1 MSRANDEELMVPTD
15 VLPGFDECNCLALRQ
30 VGRHITQF
38 YDQYLAPVG
47 LRTTQFSVLAKLR
60 QTGPMTIAALA
71 SELVMDR
78 TTMGR
83 SIVPLERDGL
93 IRVVPGRTDRRS
105 KELQLTDAGLRR
117 VKAGCKGWKQAQA
130 RFSAVFGEERA
141 AGLRELLRAAS
152 AADLGSGSAN

>member
-1 MSRANDEELMVPTD
+1 MSRAADEELVVATD
-15 VLPGFDECNCLALRQ
+15 VLPRLDECNCLALRQ
-30 VGRHITQF
+30 AGRHITQF

-60 QTGPMTIAALA
+60 QAGPMTIAALA

-83 SIVPLERDGL
+83 SIVPLEREGL

-105 KELQLTDAGLRR
+105 KELQLTDAGIRR
-117 VKAGCKGWKQAQA
+117 VKAAYKGWKQAQA
-130 RFSAVFGEERA
+130 RFTTVFGERRA
-141 AGLRELLRAAS
+141 AGLRDLLRAVS
-152 AADLGSGSAN
+152 TADLGAGSE